1 LKRKKAEMSSK
12 EKPRRTTGIAI
23 NDRITWWK
31 ETGSQ
36 AGSKAGSKKKDK
48 KSKKEKKKK
57 RGES

>member
-1 LKRKKAEMSSK
+1 MSSK
-12 EKPRRTTGIAI
+12 EKPRGTTGIAI